1 MKTIAVVGS
10 GHFEGYVHQIRSNAT
25 FPEIHLIFI
34 DDYYQLPEAER
45 IERMREALEQSKP
58 DAIVLGPYDHKNL
71 MPYTNLP
78 CYVVHPTIQDFL
90 LLHPY
95 IQDYERTAVVLSKR
109 DVIDLPAL
117 EGCLNIRYNLFSYR
131 SQAEIPA
138 LSRI

>member
-1 MKTIAVVGS
+1 
-10 GHFEGYVHQIRSNAT
+10 
-25 FPEIHLIFI
+25 
-34 DDYYQLPEAER
+34 
-45 IERMREALEQSKP
+45 MREALEQSKP
-58 DAIVLGPYDHKNL
+58 DAMVLGPYDHKNL

-131 SQAEIPA
+131 SQAEIPGIVQDLKKA
-138 LSRI
+138 GVPCGSIQRQRSGLGPAGGNGRFLLL